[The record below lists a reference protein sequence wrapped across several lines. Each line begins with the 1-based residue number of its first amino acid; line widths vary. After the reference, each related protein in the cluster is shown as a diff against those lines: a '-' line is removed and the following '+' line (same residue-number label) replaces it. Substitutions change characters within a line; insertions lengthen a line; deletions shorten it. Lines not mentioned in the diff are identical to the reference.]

1 MTDYAAK
8 LLNELMGRSRNLM
21 PNEQEKKLTWDSPE
35 VSFSFSSG
43 AIGHSFYHA
52 RAAGLVILVMVN
64 HRPSH
69 K

>member
-8 LLNELMGRSRNLM
+8 LLNELMGRSRNLL

-35 VSFSFSSG
+35 VSN
-43 AIGHSFYHA
+43 I
-52 RAAGLVILVMVN
+52 
-64 HRPSH
+64 